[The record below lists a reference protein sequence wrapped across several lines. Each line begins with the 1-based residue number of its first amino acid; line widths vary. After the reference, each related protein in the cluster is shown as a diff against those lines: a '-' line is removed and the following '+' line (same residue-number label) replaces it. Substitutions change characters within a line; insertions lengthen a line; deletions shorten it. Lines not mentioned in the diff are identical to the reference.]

1 MHISELIF
9 NLGRLLQ
16 TSEMVL
22 TNSHKMILSL
32 NDTLDSS
39 KVFCVL
45 NEHAIDRLVK
55 NNMII
60 KTDATNDDNMS
71 EYDLDL
77 AELDFHADMP
87 DLGF

>member
-1 MHISELIF
+1 
-9 NLGRLLQ
+9 
-16 TSEMVL
+16 
-22 TNSHKMILSL
+22 
-32 NDTLDSS
+32 
-39 KVFCVL
+39 
-45 NEHAIDRLVK
+45 
-55 NNMII
+55 MII